1 MSKFGTS
8 KKIITGYILLAV
20 VIAIATW
27 QVYDNSRLFVALN
40 NASEQLL
47 KRRDVVDSLVCS
59 LLETNNAE
67 RSVLLGE
74 GSEWP
79 HFNQSVATSEQMAKQ
94 LKPFIADQGQR
105 QRIDTLV
112 KLMHMKRENTKRVAQ
127 LMAIDNRDAFYRD
140 KVQALQSGRDS
151 VVIHSKSYGQH
162 GQREKVYEIIK
173 SKRGFFRRLGDAFR
187 RQHADTVGVTNIL
200 HDTKAD
206 STAQRINIADSVANI
221 LTDIQNEEQ
230 KQNSRQQE
238 NVAARL
244 NRLQRVSL
252 QLSQRTGLLLEHIQ
266 REEKNALQKAL
277 GHATQSR
284 HKMVVRIAVIGLVAI
299 LIAAL
304 LVAYILRD
312 IKRERRDRQRIV
324 EAKTETERIMAQRE
338 RLLLTITHDIKAPA
352 ASIAG
357 FIELLSEQVS
367 RPKAL
372 AYIDSMRHSAI
383 HLQQLVA
390 ALLDYHLLESGKA
403 ERHDVSFVPQQLAK
417 NCVDEF
423 QPMAAEKGL
432 DITLSTL
439 TLNCGDLWRS
449 DAFRVKQIMS
459 NLIGNA
465 VKYTDRG
472 SVKVEIRISPRQH
485 LIIYVSDTG
494 RGMSQADC
502 QRIFDAF
509 TRLHNGQGK
518 EGVGLGLS
526 ITREVVQMLGG
537 TITVTSEEGKGS
549 CFTVSLPIKKEEKRQ
564 KKDVE
569 ENVASV
575 EPNRSST
582 EAKEATTENNDA
594 THGANNATNGA
605 NDATNGTN
613 DATTE
618 INILAVDDDALQLEL
633 FKEMAQKIGGAKLN
647 ISTTTSASE
656 AIKLAEETKPQIMFT
671 DIEMPEMSGK
681 DMLKHVKN
689 SDMSTVAMTAHD
701 PSIMTSLKKA
711 GFDTCLFKPFNA
723 ATLAATLAQITRQPL
738 SVKAAE
744 QKASFFAP
752 LTAFAE
758 GDTEAEQEILTQV
771 GESIKEYRQMLDQ
784 GLKGNDE
791 EQQRDS
797 ISRTAHKAMPLLTM
811 LKPGQCGWLQAI
823 TPEHIKDTPAEKITV
838 LAMRLDKELEEV
850 STKLKEEGIE
860 NA

>member
-1 MSKFGTS
+1 M
-8 KKIITGYILLAV
+8 LAV

-79 HFNQSVATSEQMAKQ
+79 HFNRSVATSEQMAKQ

-112 KLMHMKRENTKRVAQ
+112 ALIHMKRENTKRVAQ
-127 LMAIDNRDAFYRD
+127 LMAFDNRDAFYRD

-151 VVIHSKSYGQH
+151 VVIHSKLYGQH

-200 HDTKAD
+200 HATRVD

-277 GHATQSR
+277 GHAMQSR
-284 HKMVVRIAVIGLVAI
+284 HKMVVRIAIIGLVAI

-324 EAKTETERIMAQRE
+324 EAKMETERIMAQRE

-417 NCVDEF
+417 SCVEEF
-423 QPMAAEKGL
+423 KPMAAEKGL
-432 DITLSTL
+432 DITLGTL
-439 TLNCGDLWRS
+439 TPNCGDLWRS

-472 SVKVEIRISPRQH
+472 GVKVEIRISPRQH

-494 RGMSQADC
+494 LGMSQADC

-509 TRLHNGQGK
+509 TRLPNGQGK

-549 CFTVSLPIKKEEKRQ
+549 CFTVSLPIKKEEKKQ

-575 EPNRSST
+575 ETNRSST
-582 EAKEATTENNDA
+582 EAKE
-594 THGANNATNGA
+594 
-605 NDATNGTN
+605 
-613 DATTE
+613 ATTE

-711 GFDTCLFKPFNA
+711 GFSTCLFKPFNA
-723 ATLAATLAQITRQPL
+723 ATLAATLAQITRLPL

-771 GESIKEYRQMLDQ
+771 GESIKEYRQMLEQ
-784 GLKGNDE
+784 CLKSNGE
-791 EQQRDS
+791 ELQRDS
-797 ISRTAHKAMPLLTM
+797 ISRAAHKAMPLLSM

-823 TPEHIKDTPAEKITV
+823 TPEHIKDSSAENSTA
-838 LAMRLDKELEEV
+838 LAMRLENELEEI
-850 STKLKEEGIE
+850 SKKLREEGTE

>member
-1 MSKFGTS
+1 M
-8 KKIITGYILLAV
+8 LAV

-79 HFNQSVATSEQMAKQ
+79 HFNRSVATSEQKAKQ

-112 KLMHMKRENTKRVAQ
+112 ELIHMKRENTKRVAQ
-127 LMAIDNRDAFYRD
+127 LMAFDNRDAFYRD

-151 VVIHSKSYGQH
+151 VVIHSKLYGQH

-277 GHATQSR
+277 GHAMQSR
-284 HKMVVRIAVIGLVAI
+284 HKMVVRIAIIGLVAI

-324 EAKTETERIMAQRE
+324 EAKAETEHIMAQRE

-367 RPKAL
+367 HPKAL

-417 NCVDEF
+417 SCVDEF
-423 QPMAAEKGL
+423 KPMAAEKGL
-432 DITLSTL
+432 DITLGTL
-439 TLNCGDLWRS
+439 TTNCGDLWRS

-472 SVKVEIRISPRQH
+472 GVKVEMRISPRQH

-509 TRLHNGQGK
+509 TRLPNGQDK

-549 CFTVSLPIKKEEKRQ
+549 CFTVSLPIKKEEKKQ

-569 ENVASV
+569 EDVASV
-575 EPNRSST
+575 ETNRSST
-582 EAKEATTENNDA
+582 EAKE
-594 THGANNATNGA
+594 
-605 NDATNGTN
+605 
-613 DATTE
+613 ATTE

-711 GFDTCLFKPFNA
+711 GFSTCLFKPFNA
-723 ATLAATLAQITRQPL
+723 ATLAATLAQITRLPL

-758 GDTEAEQEILTQV
+758 GDTEAEREILTQV
-771 GESIKEYRQMLDQ
+771 GESIKEYRQMLEQ
-784 GLKGNDE
+784 GLKSNGE
-791 EQQRDS
+791 ELQRDS
-797 ISRTAHKAMPLLTM
+797 ISRAAHKAMPLLTM
-811 LKPGQCGWLQAI
+811 LKPRQCGWLQAI
-823 TPEHIKDTPAEKITV
+823 TPEHIKDSSAENSTA
-838 LAMRLDKELEEV
+838 LAMRLEKELEEI
-850 STKLKEEGIE
+850 SKKLREEGIE

>member
-47 KRRDVVDSLVCS
+47 KRRNVVDSLVCS

-79 HFNQSVATSEQMAKQ
+79 HFNRSVATSEQMAKQ

-112 KLMHMKRENTKRVAQ
+112 ELIHMKRENTKRVAQ
-127 LMAIDNRDAFYRD
+127 LMAFDNRDAFYRD

-151 VVIHSKSYGQH
+151 VVIHSKLYGQH

-221 LTDIQNEEQ
+221 LTNIQNEEQ

-277 GHATQSR
+277 GHAMQSR
-284 HKMVVRIAVIGLVAI
+284 HKMVVRIAIIGLVAI

-324 EAKTETERIMAQRE
+324 EAKAETERIMAQRE

-417 NCVDEF
+417 NCVEEF
-423 QPMAAEKGL
+423 KPMAAEKGL
-432 DITLSTL
+432 DITLGTL
-439 TLNCGDLWRS
+439 TPNCGDLWRS

-472 SVKVEIRISPRQH
+472 GVKVEIRISPRQH

-509 TRLHNGQGK
+509 TRLPNGQGK

-549 CFTVSLPIKKEEKRQ
+549 CFTVSLPIKKEEKKQ

-575 EPNRSST
+575 ETNRSST
-582 EAKEATTENNDA
+582 EAKEATTEAKEA
-594 THGANNATNGA
+594 TTEN
-605 NDATNGTN
+605 N

-681 DMLKHVKN
+681 DMIKHVKN

-711 GFDTCLFKPFNA
+711 GFSTCLFKPFNA
-723 ATLAATLAQITRQPL
+723 ATLAATLALITRLPL
-738 SVKAAE
+738 SVKTAE

-771 GESIKEYRQMLDQ
+771 GESIKEYRQMLEQ
-784 GLKGNDE
+784 GLKRNGE
-791 EQQRDS
+791 ELQRDS
-797 ISRTAHKAMPLLTM
+797 ISRAAHKAMPLLTM

-823 TPEHIKDTPAEKITV
+823 TPEHIKDTSAENSTA
-838 LAMRLDKELEEV
+838 LAMRLENELEEI
-850 STKLKEEGIE
+850 SKKLREEGIE

>member
-79 HFNQSVATSEQMAKQ
+79 HFNRSVATSEQMAKQ

-112 KLMHMKRENTKRVAQ
+112 ELIHMKRENTKRVAQ
-127 LMAIDNRDAFYRD
+127 LMAFDNRDAFYRD

-151 VVIHSKSYGQH
+151 VVIHSKLYGQH

-230 KQNSRQQE
+230 RQNSRQQE

-277 GHATQSR
+277 GHAMQSR
-284 HKMVVRIAVIGLVAI
+284 HKMVVRIAIIGLVAI

-367 RPKAL
+367 RQKAL

-417 NCVDEF
+417 SCVEEF
-423 QPMAAEKGL
+423 KPMAAEKGL
-432 DITLSTL
+432 DITLGTL
-439 TLNCGDLWRS
+439 TPNCGDLWRS

-472 SVKVEIRISPRQH
+472 GVKVEIRISPRQH

-509 TRLHNGQGK
+509 TRLPNGQGK

-549 CFTVSLPIKKEEKRQ
+549 CFTVSLPIKKEEKKQ

-575 EPNRSST
+575 ETNRSST

-594 THGANNATNGA
+594 TNGA
-605 NDATNGTN
+605 NDAMNGNN

-711 GFDTCLFKPFNA
+711 GFSTCLFKPFNA
-723 ATLAATLAQITRQPL
+723 ATLAATLAQITRLPL
-738 SVKAAE
+738 SVKTAE

-771 GESIKEYRQMLDQ
+771 GESIKEYRQMLEQ
-784 GLKGNDE
+784 CLKSNGE
-791 EQQRDS
+791 ELQRDS
-797 ISRTAHKAMPLLTM
+797 ISRAAHKAMPLLSM

-823 TPEHIKDTPAEKITV
+823 TPEHIKDSSAENSTA
-838 LAMRLDKELEEV
+838 LAMRLEKELEEI
-850 STKLKEEGIE
+850 SKKLREEGIE

>member
-1 MSKFGTS
+1 M
-8 KKIITGYILLAV
+8 LAV

-79 HFNQSVATSEQMAKQ
+79 HFNRSVATSEQMAKQ

-112 KLMHMKRENTKRVAQ
+112 ELIHMKRENTKRVAQ
-127 LMAIDNRDAFYRD
+127 LMAFDNRDAFYRN

-151 VVIHSKSYGQH
+151 VVIHSKLYGQH

-187 RQHADTVGVTNIL
+187 RQHTDTVGVTNIL

-230 KQNSRQQE
+230 RQNSRQQE

-277 GHATQSR
+277 GHAMQSR
-284 HKMVVRIAVIGLVAI
+284 HKMVVRIAIIGLVAI

-324 EAKTETERIMAQRE
+324 EAKAETERIMAQRE

-367 RPKAL
+367 HPKAL

-417 NCVDEF
+417 SCVEEF
-423 QPMAAEKGL
+423 KPMAAEKGL
-432 DITLSTL
+432 DITLGTL
-439 TLNCGDLWRS
+439 TPNCGDLWRS

-472 SVKVEIRISPRQH
+472 GVKVEIRISPRQH

-502 QRIFDAF
+502 LRIFDAF
-509 TRLHNGQGK
+509 TRLPNGQGK

-549 CFTVSLPIKKEEKRQ
+549 CFTVSLPIKKEEKKQ

-575 EPNRSST
+575 ETNRSST
-582 EAKEATTENNDA
+582 EAKE
-594 THGANNATNGA
+594 
-605 NDATNGTN
+605 
-613 DATTE
+613 ATTE

-656 AIKLAEETKPQIMFT
+656 AIKLAEETKPRIMFT

-711 GFDTCLFKPFNA
+711 GFSTCLFKPFNA
-723 ATLAATLAQITRQPL
+723 ATLAATLAQITRLPL

-758 GDTEAEQEILTQV
+758 GDTEAEREILTQV
-771 GESIKEYRQMLDQ
+771 GESIKEYRQMLEQ
-784 GLKGNDE
+784 GLKHNDE

-797 ISRTAHKAMPLLTM
+797 ISRAAHKAMPLLSM

-823 TPEHIKDTPAEKITV
+823 TPEHIKDSSAENSTA
-838 LAMRLDKELEEV
+838 LAMRLEKELEEI
-850 STKLKEEGIE
+850 SKKLREEGIE

>member
-1 MSKFGTS
+1 M
-8 KKIITGYILLAV
+8 LAV

-79 HFNQSVATSEQMAKQ
+79 HFNRSVATSEQMAKQ

-112 KLMHMKRENTKRVAQ
+112 ELIHMKRENTKRVAQ
-127 LMAIDNRDAFYRD
+127 LMAFDNRDAFYRD

-151 VVIHSKSYGQH
+151 VVIHSKLYGQH

-200 HDTKAD
+200 HDTRAD

-277 GHATQSR
+277 GHAMQSR
-284 HKMVVRIAVIGLVAI
+284 HKMVVRIAIIGLVAI

-324 EAKTETERIMAQRE
+324 EAKTETEHIMAQRE

-372 AYIDSMRHSAI
+372 AYINSMRHSAI

-417 NCVDEF
+417 NCVEEF
-423 QPMAAEKGL
+423 KPMAAEKGL
-432 DITLSTL
+432 DITLGTL
-439 TLNCGDLWRS
+439 TPNCGDLWRS

-465 VKYTDRG
+465 VKYTDQG
-472 SVKVEIRISPRQH
+472 GVKVEIRISPRQH

-509 TRLHNGQGK
+509 TRLPNGQGK

-549 CFTVSLPIKKEEKRQ
+549 CFTVSLPIKKEEKKQ
-564 KKDVE
+564 MKDVE

-575 EPNRSST
+575 ETDRSST
-582 EAKEATTENNDA
+582 EAKE
-594 THGANNATNGA
+594 
-605 NDATNGTN
+605 
-613 DATTE
+613 ATTE

-647 ISTTTSASE
+647 INTTTSASE

-711 GFDTCLFKPFNA
+711 GFSTCLFKPFNA
-723 ATLAATLAQITRQPL
+723 ATLAATLAQITRLPL

-758 GDTEAEQEILTQV
+758 GDTEAEREILTQV
-771 GESIKEYRQMLDQ
+771 GESIKEYRQMLEQ
-784 GLKGNDE
+784 GLKHNDE

-797 ISRTAHKAMPLLTM
+797 ISRAAHKAMPLLTM
-811 LKPGQCGWLQAI
+811 LRPGQCGWLQTI
-823 TPEHIKDTPAEKITV
+823 TPEHIKDSSVENSTA
-838 LAMRLDKELEEV
+838 LAMRLEKELEEI
-850 STKLKEEGIE
+850 SKKLREEGIE

>member
-1 MSKFGTS
+1 M
-8 KKIITGYILLAV
+8 LAV

-27 QVYDNSRLFVALN
+27 LVYDNSRLFVALN

-79 HFNQSVATSEQMAKQ
+79 HFNRSVATSEQKAKQ

-112 KLMHMKRENTKRVAQ
+112 ELIHMKRENTKRVAQ
-127 LMAIDNRDAFYRD
+127 LMAFDNRDAFYRD

-151 VVIHSKSYGQH
+151 VVIHSKLYGQH

-200 HDTKAD
+200 HDTKTD

-284 HKMVVRIAVIGLVAI
+284 HKMVVRIAIIGLVAI

-417 NCVDEF
+417 SCVEEF
-423 QPMAAEKGL
+423 KPMAAEKGL
-432 DITLSTL
+432 DITLGTL
-439 TLNCGDLWRS
+439 TPNCGDLWRS

-472 SVKVEIRISPRQH
+472 GVKVEMRISPRQH

-502 QRIFDAF
+502 QRIFNAF
-509 TRLHNGQGK
+509 TRLPNGQGK

-549 CFTVSLPIKKEEKRQ
+549 CFTVSLPIKKEEKKQ

-575 EPNRSST
+575 ETNRSST
-582 EAKEATTENNDA
+582 EAKE
-594 THGANNATNGA
+594 
-605 NDATNGTN
+605 
-613 DATTE
+613 ATTE

-711 GFDTCLFKPFNA
+711 GFSTCLFKPFNA
-723 ATLAATLAQITRQPL
+723 ATLAATLAQITRLPL

-758 GDTEAEQEILTQV
+758 GDTEAEREILTQV
-771 GESIKEYRQMLDQ
+771 GESIKEYRQMLEQ
-784 GLKGNDE
+784 GLKSNGE
-791 EQQRDS
+791 ELQRDS
-797 ISRTAHKAMPLLTM
+797 ISRAAHKAMPLLTM
-811 LKPGQCGWLQAI
+811 LKPGQCSWLQAI
-823 TPEHIKDTPAEKITV
+823 TPEHIKDTSAENSTA
-838 LAMRLDKELEEV
+838 LAMRLEKELEEI
-850 STKLKEEGIE
+850 SKKLREEGIE

>member
-1 MSKFGTS
+1 M
-8 KKIITGYILLAV
+8 LAV

-79 HFNQSVATSEQMAKQ
+79 HFNRSVATSEQMAKQ

-112 KLMHMKRENTKRVAQ
+112 ELIHMKRENTKRVAQ
-127 LMAIDNRDAFYRD
+127 LMAFDNRDAFYRD

-151 VVIHSKSYGQH
+151 VVIHSKLYGQH

-200 HDTKAD
+200 HDTRAD

-252 QLSQRTGLLLEHIQ
+252 QLSQRTSLLLEHIQ

-277 GHATQSR
+277 GHAMQSR
-284 HKMVVRIAVIGLVAI
+284 HKMVVRIAIIGLVAI

-417 NCVDEF
+417 NCVEEF
-423 QPMAAEKGL
+423 KPMAAEKGL
-432 DITLSTL
+432 DITLGTL
-439 TLNCGDLWRS
+439 TPNCGDLWRS

-472 SVKVEIRISPRQH
+472 GVKVEIRISPRQH

-509 TRLHNGQGK
+509 TRLPNGQGK

-549 CFTVSLPIKKEEKRQ
+549 CFTVSLPIKKEEKKQ

-575 EPNRSST
+575 ETNRSST
-582 EAKEATTENNDA
+582 EAKE
-594 THGANNATNGA
+594 
-605 NDATNGTN
+605 
-613 DATTE
+613 ATTE

-681 DMLKHVKN
+681 DMIKHVKN

-711 GFDTCLFKPFNA
+711 GFSTCLFKPFNA
-723 ATLAATLAQITRQPL
+723 ATLAATLAQITRLPL

-771 GESIKEYRQMLDQ
+771 GESIKEYRQMLEQ
-784 GLKGNDE
+784 GLKSNGE
-791 EQQRDS
+791 ELQRDS
-797 ISRTAHKAMPLLTM
+797 ISRAAHKAMPLLTM

-823 TPEHIKDTPAEKITV
+823 TPEHIKDSSAENSTA
-838 LAMRLDKELEEV
+838 LAMRLEKELEEI
-850 STKLKEEGIE
+850 SKKLREEGIE

>member
-1 MSKFGTS
+1 M
-8 KKIITGYILLAV
+8 LAV

-79 HFNQSVATSEQMAKQ
+79 HFNRSVATSEQKAKQ

-112 KLMHMKRENTKRVAQ
+112 ELIHMKRENTKRVAQ
-127 LMAIDNRDAFYRD
+127 LMAFDNRDAFYRD

-151 VVIHSKSYGQH
+151 VVIHSKLYGQH

-277 GHATQSR
+277 GHAMQSR
-284 HKMVVRIAVIGLVAI
+284 HKMVVRIAIIGLVAI

-324 EAKTETERIMAQRE
+324 EAKAETEHIMAQRE

-367 RPKAL
+367 HPKAL

-417 NCVDEF
+417 NCVEEF
-423 QPMAAEKGL
+423 KPMAAEKGL
-432 DITLSTL
+432 DITLGTL
-439 TLNCGDLWRS
+439 TPNCGDLWRS

-472 SVKVEIRISPRQH
+472 GVKVEIRISPRQH

-509 TRLHNGQGK
+509 TRLPNGQGK

-549 CFTVSLPIKKEEKRQ
+549 CFTVSLPIKKEEKKQ
-564 KKDVE
+564 MKDVE

-575 EPNRSST
+575 ETNRSST
-582 EAKEATTENNDA
+582 EAKE
-594 THGANNATNGA
+594 
-605 NDATNGTN
+605 
-613 DATTE
+613 ATTE

-647 ISTTTSASE
+647 VSTTTSASE

-711 GFDTCLFKPFNA
+711 GFSTCLFKPFNA
-723 ATLAATLAQITRQPL
+723 ATLAATLAQITRLPL

-771 GESIKEYRQMLDQ
+771 GESIKEYRQMLEQ
-784 GLKGNDE
+784 GLKSNGE
-791 EQQRDS
+791 ELQRDS
-797 ISRTAHKAMPLLTM
+797 ISRAAHKAMPLLSM

-823 TPEHIKDTPAEKITV
+823 TPEHIKDTSAENSTA
-838 LAMRLDKELEEV
+838 LAMRLEKELEEI
-850 STKLKEEGIE
+850 SKKLREEGIE

>member
-27 QVYDNSRLFVALN
+27 QIYDNSRLFVALN

-79 HFNQSVATSEQMAKQ
+79 HFNRSVATSEQMAKQ

-112 KLMHMKRENTKRVAQ
+112 ELIHMKRENTKRVAQ
-127 LMAIDNRDAFYRD
+127 LMAFDNRDAFYRN

-151 VVIHSKSYGQH
+151 VVIHSKLYGQH

-230 KQNSRQQE
+230 RQNSRQQE

-277 GHATQSR
+277 GHAMQSR
-284 HKMVVRIAVIGLVAI
+284 HKMVVRIAIIGLVAI

-417 NCVDEF
+417 SCVEEF
-423 QPMAAEKGL
+423 KPMAAEKGL
-432 DITLSTL
+432 DITLGTL
-439 TLNCGDLWRS
+439 TPNCGDLWRS

-472 SVKVEIRISPRQH
+472 GVKVEIRISPRQH

-509 TRLHNGQGK
+509 TRLPNGQGK

-549 CFTVSLPIKKEEKRQ
+549 CFTVSLPIKKEEKKQ

-575 EPNRSST
+575 ETNRSST
-582 EAKEATTENNDA
+582 EAKE
-594 THGANNATNGA
+594 
-605 NDATNGTN
+605 
-613 DATTE
+613 ATTE

-711 GFDTCLFKPFNA
+711 GFSTCLFKPFNA
-723 ATLAATLAQITRQPL
+723 ATLAATLAQITRLPL

-758 GDTEAEQEILTQV
+758 GDTEAEREILTQV
-771 GESIKEYRQMLDQ
+771 GESIKEYRQMLEQ
-784 GLKGNDE
+784 GLKHNGE
-791 EQQRDS
+791 ELQHDS
-797 ISRTAHKAMPLLTM
+797 ISRAAHKAMPLLTM
-811 LKPGQCGWLQAI
+811 LRPGQCGWLQTI
-823 TPEHIKDTPAEKITV
+823 TPEHIKDSSVENSTA
-838 LAMRLDKELEEV
+838 LAMRLEKELEEI
-850 STKLKEEGIE
+850 SKKLREEGIE

>member
-27 QVYDNSRLFVALN
+27 QIYDNSRLFVALN

-79 HFNQSVATSEQMAKQ
+79 HFNRSVATSEQMAKQ

-112 KLMHMKRENTKRVAQ
+112 ELIHMKRENTKRVAQ
-127 LMAIDNRDAFYRD
+127 LMAFDNRDAFYRN

-151 VVIHSKSYGQH
+151 VVIHSKLYGQH

-230 KQNSRQQE
+230 RQNSRQQE

-277 GHATQSR
+277 GHAMQSR
-284 HKMVVRIAVIGLVAI
+284 HKMVVRIAIIGLVAI

-417 NCVDEF
+417 SCVEEF
-423 QPMAAEKGL
+423 KPMAAEKGL
-432 DITLSTL
+432 DITLGTL
-439 TLNCGDLWRS
+439 TPNCGDLWRS

-472 SVKVEIRISPRQH
+472 GVKVEIRISPRQH

-509 TRLHNGQGK
+509 TRLPNGQGK

-549 CFTVSLPIKKEEKRQ
+549 CFTVSLPIKKEEKKQ

-575 EPNRSST
+575 ETNRSST
-582 EAKEATTENNDA
+582 EAKKAITENND
-594 THGANNATNGA
+594 ATNGA
-605 NDATNGTN
+605 NDATNGNN

-681 DMLKHVKN
+681 DMIKHVKN

-711 GFDTCLFKPFNA
+711 GFSTCLFKPFNA
-723 ATLAATLAQITRQPL
+723 ATLAATLAQITRLPL

-771 GESIKEYRQMLDQ
+771 GESIKEYRQMLEQ
-784 GLKGNDE
+784 GLKSNGE
-791 EQQRDS
+791 ELQRDS
-797 ISRTAHKAMPLLTM
+797 ISRAAHKAMPLLTM

-823 TPEHIKDTPAEKITV
+823 TPEHIKDSSAENSTA
-838 LAMRLDKELEEV
+838 LAMRLEKELEEI
-850 STKLKEEGIE
+850 SKKLREEGIE

>member
-27 QVYDNSRLFVALN
+27 QVYDNSRLFVTLN

-112 KLMHMKRENTKRVAQ
+112 ELIHMKRENTKRVAQ
-127 LMAIDNRDAFYRD
+127 LMAFDNRDAFYRD

-151 VVIHSKSYGQH
+151 VVIHSKLYGQH

-284 HKMVVRIAVIGLVAI
+284 HKMVVRIAIIGLVAI

-312 IKRERRDRQRIV
+312 IKRESRDRQRIV

-417 NCVDEF
+417 NCVEEF
-423 QPMAAEKGL
+423 KPMAAEKGL
-432 DITLSTL
+432 DITLGTL
-439 TLNCGDLWRS
+439 TPNCGDLWRS

-472 SVKVEIRISPRQH
+472 GVKVEIRISPRQH

-509 TRLHNGQGK
+509 TRLPNGQGK

-549 CFTVSLPIKKEEKRQ
+549 CFTVSLPIKKEEKKQ

-575 EPNRSST
+575 ETNRSST
-582 EAKEATTENNDA
+582 EAKE
-594 THGANNATNGA
+594 
-605 NDATNGTN
+605 
-613 DATTE
+613 ATTE

-711 GFDTCLFKPFNA
+711 GFSTCLFKPFNA
-723 ATLAATLAQITRQPL
+723 ATLAATLAQITRLPL

-758 GDTEAEQEILTQV
+758 GDTEAEREILTQV
-771 GESIKEYRQMLDQ
+771 GESIKEYRQMLEQ
-784 GLKGNDE
+784 GLKHNDE
-791 EQQRDS
+791 ELQRDS
-797 ISRTAHKAMPLLTM
+797 ISRAAHKAMPLLTM

-823 TPEHIKDTPAEKITV
+823 TPEHIKDSSAENSTA
-838 LAMRLDKELEEV
+838 LAMRLEKELEEI
-850 STKLKEEGIE
+850 SKKLREEGIE

>member
-79 HFNQSVATSEQMAKQ
+79 HFNRSVATSEQMAKQ

-112 KLMHMKRENTKRVAQ
+112 ELIHMKRENTKRVAQ
-127 LMAIDNRDAFYRD
+127 LMAFDNRDAFYRN

-151 VVIHSKSYGQH
+151 VVIHSKLYGQH

-200 HDTKAD
+200 HDTKTD

-230 KQNSRQQE
+230 KRNSRQQE

-277 GHATQSR
+277 GHAMQSR
-284 HKMVVRIAVIGLVAI
+284 HKMVVRIAIIGLVAI

-403 ERHDVSFVPQQLAK
+403 EQHDVSFVPQQLAK
-417 NCVDEF
+417 NCVEEF
-423 QPMAAEKGL
+423 KPMAAEKGL
-432 DITLSTL
+432 DITLGTL
-439 TLNCGDLWRS
+439 TPNCGDLWRS

-472 SVKVEIRISPRQH
+472 GVKVEIRISPRQH

-509 TRLHNGQGK
+509 TRLPNGQGK

-549 CFTVSLPIKKEEKRQ
+549 CFTVSLPIKKEEKKQ

-575 EPNRSST
+575 ETNRSST
-582 EAKEATTENNDA
+582 EAKKTTTEKND
-594 THGANNATNGA
+594 ATNGA
-605 NDATNGTN
+605 NDATNGNN

-681 DMLKHVKN
+681 DMIKHVKN

-711 GFDTCLFKPFNA
+711 GFSTCLFKPFNA
-723 ATLAATLAQITRQPL
+723 ATLAATLAQITRLPL

-758 GDTEAEQEILTQV
+758 GDTEAEREILTQV
-771 GESIKEYRQMLDQ
+771 GESIKEYRQMLEQ
-784 GLKGNDE
+784 GLKHNDE

-797 ISRTAHKAMPLLTM
+797 ISRAAHKAMPLLTM
-811 LKPGQCGWLQAI
+811 LKPGQCSWLQAI
-823 TPEHIKDTPAEKITV
+823 TPEHIKDSSAENSTA
-838 LAMRLDKELEEV
+838 LAMRLEKELEEI
-850 STKLKEEGIE
+850 SKKLREEGIE

>member
-79 HFNQSVATSEQMAKQ
+79 HFNRSVATSEQKAKQ

-112 KLMHMKRENTKRVAQ
+112 ELIHMKRENTKRVAQ
-127 LMAIDNRDAFYRD
+127 LMAFDNRDAFYRD

-151 VVIHSKSYGQH
+151 VVIHSKLYGQY

-284 HKMVVRIAVIGLVAI
+284 HKMVVRIAIIGLVAI

-403 ERHDVSFVPQQLAK
+403 EQHDVSFVPQQLAK
-417 NCVDEF
+417 SCVDEF
-423 QPMAAEKGL
+423 KPMAAEKGL
-432 DITLSTL
+432 NITLGTL
-439 TLNCGDLWRS
+439 TPNCGDLWRS

-472 SVKVEIRISPRQH
+472 GVKVEMRISPRQH

-509 TRLHNGQGK
+509 TRLPNGQGK

-549 CFTVSLPIKKEEKRQ
+549 CFTVSLPIKKEEKKQ

-569 ENVASV
+569 EDVASV
-575 EPNRSST
+575 ETNRSST
-582 EAKEATTENNDA
+582 EAKE
-594 THGANNATNGA
+594 
-605 NDATNGTN
+605 
-613 DATTE
+613 ATTE

-633 FKEMAQKIGGAKLN
+633 FKEMAHKIGGAKLN

-681 DMLKHVKN
+681 DIIKHVKN
-689 SDMSTVAMTAHD
+689 SNMSTVAMTAHD

-711 GFDTCLFKPFNA
+711 GFSTCLFKPFNA
-723 ATLAATLAQITRQPL
+723 ATLAATLAQITRLPL

-758 GDTEAEQEILTQV
+758 GDTEAEREILTQV
-771 GESIKEYRQMLDQ
+771 GESIKEYRQMLEQ
-784 GLKGNDE
+784 GLKSNGE
-791 EQQRDS
+791 ELQRDS
-797 ISRTAHKAMPLLTM
+797 ISRAAHKAMPLLTM

-823 TPEHIKDTPAEKITV
+823 TPEHINDSSAENSTA
-838 LAMRLDKELEEV
+838 LAMRLEKELEEI
-850 STKLKEEGIE
+850 SKKLREEGIE

>member
-79 HFNQSVATSEQMAKQ
+79 HFNRSVATSEQKAKQ

-112 KLMHMKRENTKRVAQ
+112 ELIHMKRENTKRVAQ
-127 LMAIDNRDAFYRD
+127 LMAFDNRDAFYRD

-151 VVIHSKSYGQH
+151 VVIHSKLYGQH

-230 KQNSRQQE
+230 RQNSRQQE

-277 GHATQSR
+277 GHAMQSR
-284 HKMVVRIAVIGLVAI
+284 HKMVVRIAIIGLVAI

-312 IKRERRDRQRIV
+312 IKRERRDQQRIV
-324 EAKTETERIMAQRE
+324 EAKAETERIMAQRE

-417 NCVDEF
+417 SCVEEF
-423 QPMAAEKGL
+423 KPMAAEKGL
-432 DITLSTL
+432 DITLGTL
-439 TLNCGDLWRS
+439 TPNCGDLWRS

-472 SVKVEIRISPRQH
+472 GVKVEIRISPRQH

-494 RGMSQADC
+494 RGMNQADC

-509 TRLHNGQGK
+509 TRLPNGQGK

-549 CFTVSLPIKKEEKRQ
+549 CFTVSLPIKKEEKKQ

-569 ENVASV
+569 ENVTSV
-575 EPNRSST
+575 ETNRSST
-582 EAKEATTENNDA
+582 EAKEATTENSD
-594 THGANNATNGA
+594 ATNGA
-605 NDATNGTN
+605 NDATNGNN

-711 GFDTCLFKPFNA
+711 GFSTCLFKPFNA
-723 ATLAATLAQITRQPL
+723 ATLAATLAQITRLPL

-758 GDTEAEQEILTQV
+758 GDTEAEREILTQV
-771 GESIKEYRQMLDQ
+771 GESIKEYRQMLEQ
-784 GLKGNDE
+784 GLKHNGE
-791 EQQRDS
+791 ELQRDS
-797 ISRTAHKAMPLLTM
+797 ISRAAHKAMPLLTM

-823 TPEHIKDTPAEKITV
+823 TPEHIKDSSAENSTA
-838 LAMRLDKELEEV
+838 LAMRLEKELEEI
-850 STKLKEEGIE
+850 SKKLREEGIE

>member
-27 QVYDNSRLFVALN
+27 QVYDNSRLFVTLN

-112 KLMHMKRENTKRVAQ
+112 ELIHMKRENTKRVAQ
-127 LMAIDNRDAFYRD
+127 LMAFDNRDAFYRD

-151 VVIHSKSYGQH
+151 VVIHSKLYGQH

-200 HDTKAD
+200 HDTKTD

-284 HKMVVRIAVIGLVAI
+284 HKMVVRIAIIGLVAI

-417 NCVDEF
+417 NCVEEF
-423 QPMAAEKGL
+423 KPMAAEKGL
-432 DITLSTL
+432 DITLGTL
-439 TLNCGDLWRS
+439 PPNCGDLWRS

-472 SVKVEIRISPRQH
+472 GVKVEIRISPRQH

-509 TRLHNGQGK
+509 TRLPNGQGK

-549 CFTVSLPIKKEEKRQ
+549 CFTVSLPIKKEEKKQ

-575 EPNRSST
+575 ETNRSST
-582 EAKEATTENNDA
+582 EAKE
-594 THGANNATNGA
+594 
-605 NDATNGTN
+605 
-613 DATTE
+613 ATTE

-656 AIKLAEETKPQIMFT
+656 AIKLVEETKPQIMFT

-701 PSIMTSLKKA
+701 LSIMTSLKKA

-723 ATLAATLAQITRQPL
+723 ATLAATLAQITRLPL

-758 GDTEAEQEILTQV
+758 GDTEAEREILTQV
-771 GESIKEYRQMLDQ
+771 GESIKEYRQMLEQ
-784 GLKGNDE
+784 GLKSNGE
-791 EQQRDS
+791 ELQRDS
-797 ISRTAHKAMPLLTM
+797 ISRAAHKAMPLLTM
-811 LKPGQCGWLQAI
+811 LKPGQCSWLQAI
-823 TPEHIKDTPAEKITV
+823 TPEHIKDSSAENSTA
-838 LAMRLDKELEEV
+838 LAMRLEKELEEI
-850 STKLKEEGIE
+850 SKKLREEGIE

>member
-79 HFNQSVATSEQMAKQ
+79 HFNRSVATSEQKAKQ

-112 KLMHMKRENTKRVAQ
+112 ELIHMKRENTKRVAQ
-127 LMAIDNRDAFYRD
+127 LMAFDNRDAFYRD

-151 VVIHSKSYGQH
+151 VVIHSKLYGQH

-200 HDTKAD
+200 HDTKTD

-284 HKMVVRIAVIGLVAI
+284 HKMVVRIAIIGLVAI

-417 NCVDEF
+417 SCVEEF
-423 QPMAAEKGL
+423 KPMAAEKGL
-432 DITLSTL
+432 DITLGTL
-439 TLNCGDLWRS
+439 TTNCGDLWRS

-472 SVKVEIRISPRQH
+472 GVKVEIRISPRQH

-509 TRLHNGQGK
+509 TRLPNGQGK

-549 CFTVSLPIKKEEKRQ
+549 CFTVSLPIKKEEKKQ

-575 EPNRSST
+575 ETNRSST
-582 EAKEATTENNDA
+582 EAKE
-594 THGANNATNGA
+594 
-605 NDATNGTN
+605 
-613 DATTE
+613 ATTE

-681 DMLKHVKN
+681 DMIKHVKN

-711 GFDTCLFKPFNA
+711 GFSTCLFKPFNA
-723 ATLAATLAQITRQPL
+723 ATLAATLAQITRLPL

-758 GDTEAEQEILTQV
+758 GDTEAEREILTQV
-771 GESIKEYRQMLDQ
+771 GESIKEYRQMLEQ
-784 GLKGNDE
+784 GLKSNGE
-791 EQQRDS
+791 ELQRDS
-797 ISRTAHKAMPLLTM
+797 ISRAAHKAMPLLTM

-823 TPEHIKDTPAEKITV
+823 TPEHIKDTSAENSTA
-838 LAMRLDKELEEV
+838 LAMRLEKELEEI
-850 STKLKEEGIE
+850 SKKLREEGIE

>member
-1 MSKFGTS
+1 M
-8 KKIITGYILLAV
+8 LAV

-79 HFNQSVATSEQMAKQ
+79 HFNRSVATSEQMAKQ

-112 KLMHMKRENTKRVAQ
+112 ELIHMKRENTKRVAQ
-127 LMAIDNRDAFYRD
+127 LMAFDNRDAFYRD

-151 VVIHSKSYGQH
+151 VVINSKLYGRH

-277 GHATQSR
+277 GHAMQSR
-284 HKMVVRIAVIGLVAI
+284 HKMVVRIAIIGLVAI

-403 ERHDVSFVPQQLAK
+403 ERHDVSFVPQQLAR
-417 NCVDEF
+417 NCVEEF
-423 QPMAAEKGL
+423 KPMAAEKGL
-432 DITLSTL
+432 DITLGTL
-439 TLNCGDLWRS
+439 TPNCGDLWRS

-472 SVKVEIRISPRQH
+472 GVKVEIRISPRQH

-509 TRLHNGQGK
+509 TRLPNGQGK

-549 CFTVSLPIKKEEKRQ
+549 CFTVSLPIKKEEKKQ
-564 KKDVE
+564 MKDVE

-575 EPNRSST
+575 ETNRSST
-582 EAKEATTENNDA
+582 EAKE
-594 THGANNATNGA
+594 
-605 NDATNGTN
+605 
-613 DATTE
+613 ATTE

-681 DMLKHVKN
+681 DMIKHVKN

-701 PSIMTSLKKA
+701 PSIITSLKKA
-711 GFDTCLFKPFNA
+711 GFSTCLFKPFNA
-723 ATLAATLAQITRQPL
+723 ATLAATLAQITRLPL

-771 GESIKEYRQMLDQ
+771 GESIKEYRQMLEQ
-784 GLKGNDE
+784 GLKSNGE
-791 EQQRDS
+791 ELQRDS
-797 ISRTAHKAMPLLTM
+797 ISRAAHKAMPLLTM
-811 LKPGQCGWLQAI
+811 LRPGQCGWLQAI
-823 TPEHIKDTPAEKITV
+823 TPEHIKDTSAENSTA
-838 LAMRLDKELEEV
+838 LAMRLEKELEEI
-850 STKLKEEGIE
+850 SKKLREEGIE

>member
-1 MSKFGTS
+1 M
-8 KKIITGYILLAV
+8 LAV

-79 HFNQSVATSEQMAKQ
+79 HFNRSVATSEQMAKQ

-112 KLMHMKRENTKRVAQ
+112 ELIHMKRENTKRVAQ
-127 LMAIDNRDAFYRD
+127 LMAFDNRDAFYRD

-151 VVIHSKSYGQH
+151 VVIHSKLYGQH

-200 HDTKAD
+200 HDTRAD

-277 GHATQSR
+277 GHAMQSR
-284 HKMVVRIAVIGLVAI
+284 HKMVVRIAIIGLVAI

-304 LVAYILRD
+304 LMAYILRD

-403 ERHDVSFVPQQLAK
+403 ERHDVSFVPQQLAR
-417 NCVDEF
+417 NCVEEF
-423 QPMAAEKGL
+423 KPMAAEKGL
-432 DITLSTL
+432 DITLGTL
-439 TLNCGDLWRS
+439 TPNCGDLWRS

-472 SVKVEIRISPRQH
+472 GVKVEIRISPRQH

-509 TRLHNGQGK
+509 TRLPNGQGK

-549 CFTVSLPIKKEEKRQ
+549 CFTVSLPIKKEKKKQ
-564 KKDVE
+564 KKEVE
-569 ENVASV
+569 ENVVSV
-575 EPNRSST
+575 ETNRSSA
-582 EAKEATTENNDA
+582 EAKE
-594 THGANNATNGA
+594 
-605 NDATNGTN
+605 
-613 DATTE
+613 ATTE

-681 DMLKHVKN
+681 DMIKHVKN

-711 GFDTCLFKPFNA
+711 GFSTCLFKPFNA
-723 ATLAATLAQITRQPL
+723 ATLAATLAQITRLPL

-771 GESIKEYRQMLDQ
+771 GESIKEYRQMLEQ
-784 GLKGNDE
+784 GLKRNGE
-791 EQQRDS
+791 ELQRDS
-797 ISRTAHKAMPLLTM
+797 ISRAAHKAMPLLSM

-823 TPEHIKDTPAEKITV
+823 TPEHIKDTSAENSTA
-838 LAMRLDKELEEV
+838 LAMRLEKELEEI
-850 STKLKEEGIE
+850 SKKLREEGIE

>member
-79 HFNQSVATSEQMAKQ
+79 HFNRSVATSEQMAKQ

-112 KLMHMKRENTKRVAQ
+112 ELIHMKRENTKRVAQ
-127 LMAIDNRDAFYRD
+127 LMAFDNRDAFYRD

-151 VVIHSKSYGQH
+151 VVIHSKLYGQH

-200 HDTKAD
+200 HDTRVD

-277 GHATQSR
+277 GHAMQSR
-284 HKMVVRIAVIGLVAI
+284 HKMVVRIAIIGLVAI

-417 NCVDEF
+417 NCVEEF
-423 QPMAAEKGL
+423 KPMAAEKGL
-432 DITLSTL
+432 EITLGTL
-439 TLNCGDLWRS
+439 TPNCGDLWRS

-472 SVKVEIRISPRQH
+472 GVKVEIRISPRQH

-509 TRLHNGQGK
+509 TRLPNGQGK

-549 CFTVSLPIKKEEKRQ
+549 CFTVSLPIKKEEKKQ

-575 EPNRSST
+575 ETNRSST
-582 EAKEATTENNDA
+582 EAKEATTEAKEA
-594 THGANNATNGA
+594 TTEAKEATTEN
-605 NDATNGTN
+605 N

-681 DMLKHVKN
+681 DMIKHVKN

-711 GFDTCLFKPFNA
+711 GFSTCLFKPFNA
-723 ATLAATLAQITRQPL
+723 ATLAATLAQITRLPL

-758 GDTEAEQEILTQV
+758 GDTEAEREILTQV
-771 GESIKEYRQMLDQ
+771 GESIKEYRQMLEQ
-784 GLKGNDE
+784 GLKRNGE
-791 EQQRDS
+791 ELQRDS
-797 ISRTAHKAMPLLTM
+797 ISRAAHKAMPLLSM

-823 TPEHIKDTPAEKITV
+823 TPEHIKDTSAENSTA
-838 LAMRLDKELEEV
+838 LAMRLEKELEEI
-850 STKLKEEGIE
+850 SKKLREEGIE

>member
-79 HFNQSVATSEQMAKQ
+79 HFNRSVATSEQKAKQ

-112 KLMHMKRENTKRVAQ
+112 ELIHMKRENTKRVAQ
-127 LMAIDNRDAFYRD
+127 LMAFDNRDAFYRD

-151 VVIHSKSYGQH
+151 VVIHSKLYGQH

-187 RQHADTVGVTNIL
+187 RQHTDTVGVINIL

-284 HKMVVRIAVIGLVAI
+284 HKMVVRIAIIGLVAI

-417 NCVDEF
+417 SCVEEF
-423 QPMAAEKGL
+423 KPMAAEKGL
-432 DITLSTL
+432 DITLGTL
-439 TLNCGDLWRS
+439 TPNCGDLWRS

-465 VKYTDRG
+465 VKYTDQG
-472 SVKVEIRISPRQH
+472 GVKVEIRISPRQH

-509 TRLHNGQGK
+509 TRLPNGQGK

-549 CFTVSLPIKKEEKRQ
+549 CFTVSLPIKKEEKKQ

-575 EPNRSST
+575 ETNRSST
-582 EAKEATTENNDA
+582 EAKE
-594 THGANNATNGA
+594 
-605 NDATNGTN
+605 
-613 DATTE
+613 ATTE

-689 SDMSTVAMTAHD
+689 IDMSTVAMTAHD

-711 GFDTCLFKPFNA
+711 GFSTCLFKPFNA
-723 ATLAATLAQITRQPL
+723 ATLAATLAQITRLHL

-758 GDTEAEQEILTQV
+758 GDTEAEREILTQV
-771 GESIKEYRQMLDQ
+771 GESIKEYRQMLEQ
-784 GLKGNDE
+784 GLKSNGE
-791 EQQRDS
+791 ELQRDS
-797 ISRTAHKAMPLLTM
+797 ISRAAHKAMPLLTM

-823 TPEHIKDTPAEKITV
+823 TPEHIKDTSAENSTA
-838 LAMRLDKELEEV
+838 LAMRLEKELEEI
-850 STKLKEEGIE
+850 SKKLREEGIE

>member
-27 QVYDNSRLFVALN
+27 QVYDNSRLFVTLN

-79 HFNQSVATSEQMAKQ
+79 HFNRSVATSEQMAKQ

-112 KLMHMKRENTKRVAQ
+112 ELIHMKRENTKRVAQ
-127 LMAIDNRDAFYRD
+127 LMAFDNRDAFYRD

-151 VVIHSKSYGQH
+151 VVIHSKLYGQH

-284 HKMVVRIAVIGLVAI
+284 HKMVVRIAIIGLVAI

-417 NCVDEF
+417 NCVEEF
-423 QPMAAEKGL
+423 KPMAAEKGL
-432 DITLSTL
+432 DITLGTL
-439 TLNCGDLWRS
+439 TPNCGDLWRS

-472 SVKVEIRISPRQH
+472 GVKVEIRISPRQH

-509 TRLHNGQGK
+509 TRLPNGQGK

-549 CFTVSLPIKKEEKRQ
+549 CFTVSLPIKKEEKKQ

-575 EPNRSST
+575 ETNRSST
-582 EAKEATTENNDA
+582 EAKKATTENND
-594 THGANNATNGA
+594 ATNGA
-605 NDATNGTN
+605 NDATNGNN

-711 GFDTCLFKPFNA
+711 GFSTCLFKPFNA
-723 ATLAATLAQITRQPL
+723 ATLAATLAQITRLPL

-771 GESIKEYRQMLDQ
+771 GESIKEYRQMLEQ
-784 GLKGNDE
+784 GLKSNGE
-791 EQQRDS
+791 ELQRDS
-797 ISRTAHKAMPLLTM
+797 ISRAAHKAMPLLTM

-823 TPEHIKDTPAEKITV
+823 TPEHIKDSSAENSTA
-838 LAMRLDKELEEV
+838 LAMRLEKELEEI
-850 STKLKEEGIE
+850 SKKLREEGIE

>member
-79 HFNQSVATSEQMAKQ
+79 HFNRSVATSEQMAKQ

-304 LVAYILRD
+304 LVTYILRD

-432 DITLSTL
+432 DITLGTL
-439 TLNCGDLWRS
+439 TPNCGDLWRS

-502 QRIFDAF
+502 QHIFDAF
-509 TRLHNGQGK
+509 TRLPNGQGK

-537 TITVTSEEGKGS
+537 TITVASEEGKGS
-549 CFTVSLPIKKEEKRQ
+549 CFTVSLPIKKEEKSQ

-569 ENVASV
+569 ENVAYV
-575 EPNRSST
+575 ETNRSST

-594 THGANNATNGA
+594 TNET
-605 NDATNGTN
+605 NDATNGAN

-656 AIKLAEETKPQIMFT
+656 AIKLAEETKPRIMFT

-723 ATLAATLAQITRQPL
+723 ATLAATLAQITRLPL

-771 GESIKEYRQMLDQ
+771 EESIKEYRQMLDQ

-797 ISRTAHKAMPLLTM
+797 ISRAAHKAMPLLTM

-823 TPEHIKDTPAEKITV
+823 TPEQIKDTPAEKITV
-838 LAMRLDKELEEV
+838 LAMRLEKELEEV

>member
-1 MSKFGTS
+1 M
-8 KKIITGYILLAV
+8 LAV

-27 QVYDNSRLFVALN
+27 QIYDNSRLFVALN

-79 HFNQSVATSEQMAKQ
+79 HFNRSVATSEQKAKQ

-112 KLMHMKRENTKRVAQ
+112 ELIHMKRENTKRVAQ
-127 LMAIDNRDAFYRD
+127 LMAFDNRDAFYRD

-151 VVIHSKSYGQH
+151 VVIHSKLYGQH

-187 RQHADTVGVTNIL
+187 RQHTDTVGVTNIL

-230 KQNSRQQE
+230 RQNSRQQE

-277 GHATQSR
+277 GHAMQSR
-284 HKMVVRIAVIGLVAI
+284 HKMVVRIAIIGLVAI

-417 NCVDEF
+417 SCVEEF
-423 QPMAAEKGL
+423 KPMAAEKGL
-432 DITLSTL
+432 DITLGTL
-439 TLNCGDLWRS
+439 TTNCGDLWRS

-472 SVKVEIRISPRQH
+472 GVKVEIRISPRQH

-509 TRLHNGQGK
+509 TRLPNGQGK

-549 CFTVSLPIKKEEKRQ
+549 CFTVSLPIKKEEKKQ

-575 EPNRSST
+575 ETNRSST
-582 EAKEATTENNDA
+582 EAKE
-594 THGANNATNGA
+594 
-605 NDATNGTN
+605 
-613 DATTE
+613 ATTE

-681 DMLKHVKN
+681 DMIKHVKN

-711 GFDTCLFKPFNA
+711 GFSTCLFKPFNA
-723 ATLAATLAQITRQPL
+723 ATLAATLAQITRLPL

-758 GDTEAEQEILTQV
+758 GDTEAEREILTQV
-771 GESIKEYRQMLDQ
+771 GESIKEYRQMLEQ
-784 GLKGNDE
+784 GLKHNDE

-797 ISRTAHKAMPLLTM
+797 ISRAAHKAMPLLTM
-811 LKPGQCGWLQAI
+811 LKPGQCSWLQAI
-823 TPEHIKDTPAEKITV
+823 TPEHIKDSSAENSTA
-838 LAMRLDKELEEV
+838 LAMRLEKELEEI
-850 STKLKEEGIE
+850 SKKLREEGIE

>member
-1 MSKFGTS
+1 M
-8 KKIITGYILLAV
+8 LAV

-79 HFNQSVATSEQMAKQ
+79 YFNRSVATSEQKAKQ

-112 KLMHMKRENTKRVAQ
+112 ELIHMKRENTKRVAQ
-127 LMAIDNRDAFYRD
+127 LMAFDNRDAFYRD

-151 VVIHSKSYGQH
+151 VVIHSKLYGQH

-200 HDTKAD
+200 HATKAD

-277 GHATQSR
+277 GHAMQSR
-284 HKMVVRIAVIGLVAI
+284 HKMVVRIAIIGLVAI

-417 NCVDEF
+417 NCVEEF
-423 QPMAAEKGL
+423 KPMAAEKGL
-432 DITLSTL
+432 DITLGTL
-439 TLNCGDLWRS
+439 TPNCGDLWRS

-472 SVKVEIRISPRQH
+472 GVKVEIRISPRQH

-509 TRLHNGQGK
+509 TRLPNGQGK

-549 CFTVSLPIKKEEKRQ
+549 CFTVSLPIKKEEKKQ

-575 EPNRSST
+575 ETNRSST
-582 EAKEATTENNDA
+582 EAKE
-594 THGANNATNGA
+594 
-605 NDATNGTN
+605 
-613 DATTE
+613 ATTE

-681 DMLKHVKN
+681 DMIKHVKN

-711 GFDTCLFKPFNA
+711 GFSTCLFKPFNA
-723 ATLAATLAQITRQPL
+723 ATLAATLAQITRLPL

-771 GESIKEYRQMLDQ
+771 GESIKEYRQMLEQ
-784 GLKGNDE
+784 GLKSNGE
-791 EQQRDS
+791 ELQRDS
-797 ISRTAHKAMPLLTM
+797 ISRAAHKAMPLLTM

-823 TPEHIKDTPAEKITV
+823 TPEHIKDSSAENSTA
-838 LAMRLDKELEEV
+838 LAMRLEKELEEI
-850 STKLKEEGIE
+850 SKKLREEGIE

>member
-79 HFNQSVATSEQMAKQ
+79 RFNQSVATSEQMAKQ

-112 KLMHMKRENTKRVAQ
+112 ELIHMKRENTKRVAQ

-277 GHATQSR
+277 GNATQSR

-304 LVAYILRD
+304 LVTYILRD

-423 QPMAAEKGL
+423 KPMAAEKGL
-432 DITLSTL
+432 DITLGTL
-439 TLNCGDLWRS
+439 TPNCGDLWRS

-472 SVKVEIRISPRQH
+472 GVKVEIRISPRQH

-494 RGMSQADC
+494 RGMSPTDC

-509 TRLHNGQGK
+509 TRLPNGQGK

-549 CFTVSLPIKKEEKRQ
+549 CFTVSLPIKKEEKKQ

-575 EPNRSST
+575 ETNLSST
-582 EAKEATTENNDA
+582 EAKEATTGNN
-594 THGANNATNGA
+594 G
-605 NDATNGTN
+605 
-613 DATTE
+613 ATTE
-618 INILAVDDDALQLEL
+618 ISILAVDDDALQLEL

-656 AIKLAEETKPQIMFT
+656 AIKLAEETKPRIMFT

-689 SDMSTVAMTAHD
+689 RNMSIVAMTAHD

-711 GFDTCLFKPFNA
+711 GFNTCLFKPFNA

-784 GLKGNDE
+784 GLKSNDE

-797 ISRTAHKAMPLLTM
+797 MSRAAHKAMPLLTM

-823 TPEHIKDTPAEKITV
+823 TPEHIKDTSAEKITV

>member
-27 QVYDNSRLFVALN
+27 QVYDNSRLFVTLN

-79 HFNQSVATSEQMAKQ
+79 HFNRSVATSEQMAKQ

-112 KLMHMKRENTKRVAQ
+112 ELIHMKRENTKRVAQ
-127 LMAIDNRDAFYRD
+127 LMAFDNRDAFYRD

-151 VVIHSKSYGQH
+151 VVIHSKLYGQH

-284 HKMVVRIAVIGLVAI
+284 HKMVVRIAIIGLVAI

-417 NCVDEF
+417 NCVEEF
-423 QPMAAEKGL
+423 KPMAAEKGL
-432 DITLSTL
+432 DITLGTL
-439 TLNCGDLWRS
+439 TPNCGDLWRS

-472 SVKVEIRISPRQH
+472 GVKVEIRISPRQH

-509 TRLHNGQGK
+509 TRLPNGQGK

-549 CFTVSLPIKKEEKRQ
+549 CFTVSLPIKKEEKKQ

-575 EPNRSST
+575 ETNRSST
-582 EAKEATTENNDA
+582 EAKE
-594 THGANNATNGA
+594 
-605 NDATNGTN
+605 
-613 DATTE
+613 ATTE

-633 FKEMAQKIGGAKLN
+633 FKEMAHKIGGAKLN

-711 GFDTCLFKPFNA
+711 GFSTCLFKPFNA
-723 ATLAATLAQITRQPL
+723 ATLAATLAQITRLPL

-758 GDTEAEQEILTQV
+758 GDTEAEREILTQV
-771 GESIKEYRQMLDQ
+771 GESIKEYRQMLEQ
-784 GLKGNDE
+784 GLKHNDE

-797 ISRTAHKAMPLLTM
+797 ISRAAHKAMPLLSM
-811 LKPGQCGWLQAI
+811 LKPGQCSWLQAI
-823 TPEHIKDTPAEKITV
+823 TPKHIKDSSAENSTAQ
-838 LAMRLDKELEEV
+838 AMRLEKELEEI
-850 STKLKEEGIE
+850 SKKLREEGIE

>member
-1 MSKFGTS
+1 M
-8 KKIITGYILLAV
+8 LAV

-112 KLMHMKRENTKRVAQ
+112 ELIHMKRENTKRVAQ
-127 LMAIDNRDAFYRD
+127 LMAFDNRDAFYRD

-151 VVIHSKSYGQH
+151 VVIHSKLYGQH

-284 HKMVVRIAVIGLVAI
+284 HKMVVRIAIIGLVAI

-417 NCVDEF
+417 NCVEEF
-423 QPMAAEKGL
+423 KPMAAEKGL
-432 DITLSTL
+432 DITLGTL
-439 TLNCGDLWRS
+439 TPNCGDLWRS

-472 SVKVEIRISPRQH
+472 GVKVEIRISPRRH

-502 QRIFDAF
+502 QRIFNAF
-509 TRLHNGQGK
+509 TRLPNGQGK

-549 CFTVSLPIKKEEKRQ
+549 CFTVSLPIKKEEKKQ

-575 EPNRSST
+575 ETNRSST
-582 EAKEATTENNDA
+582 EAKE
-594 THGANNATNGA
+594 
-605 NDATNGTN
+605 
-613 DATTE
+613 ATTE

-711 GFDTCLFKPFNA
+711 GFSTCLFKPFNA
-723 ATLAATLAQITRQPL
+723 ATLAATLAQITRLPL

-758 GDTEAEQEILTQV
+758 GDTEAEREILTQV
-771 GESIKEYRQMLDQ
+771 GESIKEYRQMLEQ
-784 GLKGNDE
+784 GLKSNGE
-791 EQQRDS
+791 ELQRDS
-797 ISRTAHKAMPLLTM
+797 ISRAAHKAMPLLTM
-811 LKPGQCGWLQAI
+811 LKPGQCSWLQAI
-823 TPEHIKDTPAEKITV
+823 TPEHIKDTSAENSTA
-838 LAMRLDKELEEV
+838 LAMRLEKELEEI
-850 STKLKEEGIE
+850 SKKLREEGIE

>member
-27 QVYDNSRLFVALN
+27 QVYDNSRLFVVLN

-79 HFNQSVATSEQMAKQ
+79 HFNRSVATSEQMAKQ

-112 KLMHMKRENTKRVAQ
+112 ELIHMKRENTKRVAQ
-127 LMAIDNRDAFYRD
+127 LMAFDNRDAFYRD

-151 VVIHSKSYGQH
+151 VVIHSKLYGQH

-277 GHATQSR
+277 GHAMQSR
-284 HKMVVRIAVIGLVAI
+284 HKMVVRIAIIGLVAI

-403 ERHDVSFVPQQLAK
+403 ERHDVSFVPQQLAR
-417 NCVDEF
+417 NCVEEF
-423 QPMAAEKGL
+423 KPMAAEKGL
-432 DITLSTL
+432 DITLGTL
-439 TLNCGDLWRS
+439 TPNCGDLWRS

-472 SVKVEIRISPRQH
+472 GVKVEIRISPRQH

-509 TRLHNGQGK
+509 TRLPNGQGK

-549 CFTVSLPIKKEEKRQ
+549 CFTVSLPIKKEEKKQ

-575 EPNRSST
+575 ETDRSST
-582 EAKEATTENNDA
+582 EAKK
-594 THGANNATNGA
+594 
-605 NDATNGTN
+605 
-613 DATTE
+613 ATTE

-711 GFDTCLFKPFNA
+711 GFSTCLFKPFNA
-723 ATLAATLAQITRQPL
+723 ATLAATLAQITRLPL

-771 GESIKEYRQMLDQ
+771 GESIKEYRQMLEQ
-784 GLKGNDE
+784 CLKSNGE
-791 EQQRDS
+791 ELQRDS
-797 ISRTAHKAMPLLTM
+797 ISRAAHKAMPLLSM

-823 TPEHIKDTPAEKITV
+823 TPEHIKDSSAENSTA
-838 LAMRLDKELEEV
+838 LAMRLEKELEEI
-850 STKLKEEGIE
+850 SKKLREEGIE

>member
-1 MSKFGTS
+1 M
-8 KKIITGYILLAV
+8 LAV

-27 QVYDNSRLFVALN
+27 QIYDNSRLFVALN

-79 HFNQSVATSEQMAKQ
+79 HFNRSVATSEQMAKQ

-112 KLMHMKRENTKRVAQ
+112 ELIHMKRENTKRVAQ
-127 LMAIDNRDAFYRD
+127 LMAFDNRDAFYRN

-151 VVIHSKSYGQH
+151 VVIHSKLYGQH

-230 KQNSRQQE
+230 RQNSRQQE

-277 GHATQSR
+277 GHAMQSR
-284 HKMVVRIAVIGLVAI
+284 HKMVVRIAIIGLVAI

-417 NCVDEF
+417 SCVEEF
-423 QPMAAEKGL
+423 KPMAAEKGL
-432 DITLSTL
+432 DITLGTL
-439 TLNCGDLWRS
+439 TPNCGDLWRS

-472 SVKVEIRISPRQH
+472 GVKVEIRISPRQH

-509 TRLHNGQGK
+509 TRLPNGQGK

-549 CFTVSLPIKKEEKRQ
+549 CFTVSLPIKKEEKKQ

-575 EPNRSST
+575 ETDRSST

-594 THGANNATNGA
+594 TNGA
-605 NDATNGTN
+605 NDATNGNN

-681 DMLKHVKN
+681 DMIKHVKN

-711 GFDTCLFKPFNA
+711 GFSTCLFKPFNA
-723 ATLAATLAQITRQPL
+723 ATLAATLAQITRLPL

-758 GDTEAEQEILTQV
+758 GDTEAEREILTQV
-771 GESIKEYRQMLDQ
+771 GESIKEYRQMLEQ
-784 GLKGNDE
+784 GLKSNGE
-791 EQQRDS
+791 ELQRDS
-797 ISRTAHKAMPLLTM
+797 ISRAAHKAMPLLTM
-811 LKPGQCGWLQAI
+811 LRPGQCGWLQAI
-823 TPEHIKDTPAEKITV
+823 TPEHIKDSSAENSTA
-838 LAMRLDKELEEV
+838 LAMRLEKELEEI
-850 STKLKEEGIE
+850 SKKLREEGIE

>member
-1 MSKFGTS
+1 M
-8 KKIITGYILLAV
+8 LAV

-79 HFNQSVATSEQMAKQ
+79 HFNRSVATSEQMAKQ

-112 KLMHMKRENTKRVAQ
+112 ELIHMKRENTKRVAQ
-127 LMAIDNRDAFYRD
+127 LMAFDNRDAFYRN

-151 VVIHSKSYGQH
+151 VVIHSKLYGQH

-187 RQHADTVGVTNIL
+187 RQHTDTVGVTNIL

-230 KQNSRQQE
+230 RQNSRQQE

-277 GHATQSR
+277 GHAMQSR
-284 HKMVVRIAVIGLVAI
+284 HKMVVRIAIIGLVAI

-417 NCVDEF
+417 SCVEEF
-423 QPMAAEKGL
+423 KPMAAEKGL
-432 DITLSTL
+432 DITLGTL
-439 TLNCGDLWRS
+439 TPNCGDLWRS

-472 SVKVEIRISPRQH
+472 GVKVEIRISPRQH

-509 TRLHNGQGK
+509 TRLPNGQGK

-549 CFTVSLPIKKEEKRQ
+549 CFTVSLPIKKEEKKQ

-575 EPNRSST
+575 ETNRSST
-582 EAKEATTENNDA
+582 EAKKAITENND
-594 THGANNATNGA
+594 ATNGA
-605 NDATNGTN
+605 NDATNGNN

-681 DMLKHVKN
+681 DMIKHVKN

-711 GFDTCLFKPFNA
+711 GFSTCLFKPFNA
-723 ATLAATLAQITRQPL
+723 ATLAATLAQITRLPL

-758 GDTEAEQEILTQV
+758 GDTEAEREILTQV
-771 GESIKEYRQMLDQ
+771 GESIKEYRQMLEQ
-784 GLKGNDE
+784 GLKHNDE
-791 EQQRDS
+791 ELQRDS
-797 ISRTAHKAMPLLTM
+797 ISRAAHKAMPLLTM

-823 TPEHIKDTPAEKITV
+823 TPEHIKDSSAENSTA
-838 LAMRLDKELEEV
+838 LAMRLEKELEEI
-850 STKLKEEGIE
+850 SKKLREEGIE

>member
-79 HFNQSVATSEQMAKQ
+79 HFNRSVATSEQMAKQ

-112 KLMHMKRENTKRVAQ
+112 ELIHMKRENTKRVAQ
-127 LMAIDNRDAFYRD
+127 LMAFDNRDAFYRD

-151 VVIHSKSYGQH
+151 VVIHSKLYGQH

-200 HDTKAD
+200 HDTRVD

-277 GHATQSR
+277 GHAMQSR
-284 HKMVVRIAVIGLVAI
+284 HKMVVRIAIIGLVAI

-417 NCVDEF
+417 NCVEEF
-423 QPMAAEKGL
+423 KPMAAEKGL
-432 DITLSTL
+432 EITLGTL
-439 TLNCGDLWRS
+439 TPNCGDLWRS

-472 SVKVEIRISPRQH
+472 GVKVEIRISPRQH

-509 TRLHNGQGK
+509 TRLPNGQGK

-537 TITVTSEEGKGS
+537 TITVASEEGKGS
-549 CFTVSLPIKKEEKRQ
+549 CFTVSLPIKKEEKKQ

-569 ENVASV
+569 ENVAPV
-575 EPNRSST
+575 ETNRSST
-582 EAKEATTENNDA
+582 EAKE
-594 THGANNATNGA
+594 
-605 NDATNGTN
+605 
-613 DATTE
+613 ATTE

-797 ISRTAHKAMPLLTM
+797 ISRAAHKAMPLLTM

-823 TPEHIKDTPAEKITV
+823 TPEHIKDTLAEKITV

-860 NA
+860 NV

>member
-1 MSKFGTS
+1 M
-8 KKIITGYILLAV
+8 LAV

-79 HFNQSVATSEQMAKQ
+79 HFNRSVATSEQMAKQ

-112 KLMHMKRENTKRVAQ
+112 ELIHMKRENTKRVAQ
-127 LMAIDNRDAFYRD
+127 LMAFDNRDAFYRD

-151 VVIHSKSYGQH
+151 VVIHSKLYGQH

-200 HDTKAD
+200 HDTRAD

-230 KQNSRQQE
+230 RQNSRQQE

-277 GHATQSR
+277 GHAMQSR
-284 HKMVVRIAVIGLVAI
+284 HKMVVRIAIIGLVAI

-417 NCVDEF
+417 SCVEEF
-423 QPMAAEKGL
+423 KPMAAEKGL
-432 DITLSTL
+432 DITLGTL
-439 TLNCGDLWRS
+439 TPNCGDLWRS

-472 SVKVEIRISPRQH
+472 GVKVEIRISPRQH

-509 TRLHNGQGK
+509 TRLPNGQGK

-549 CFTVSLPIKKEEKRQ
+549 CFTVSLPIKKEEKKQ
-564 KKDVE
+564 MKDVE

-575 EPNRSST
+575 ETDRSST

-594 THGANNATNGA
+594 TNGA
-605 NDATNGTN
+605 NDATNGNN

-647 ISTTTSASE
+647 ISATTSASE

-711 GFDTCLFKPFNA
+711 GFSTCLFKPFNA
-723 ATLAATLAQITRQPL
+723 ATLAATLAQITRLPL

-771 GESIKEYRQMLDQ
+771 GESIKEYRQMLEQ
-784 GLKGNDE
+784 GLKRNGE
-791 EQQRDS
+791 ELQCDS
-797 ISRTAHKAMPLLTM
+797 ISRAAHKAMPLLTM

-823 TPEHIKDTPAEKITV
+823 TPEHIKDSSAENSTA
-838 LAMRLDKELEEV
+838 LAMRLEKELEEI
-850 STKLKEEGIE
+850 SKKLREEGIE

>member
-1 MSKFGTS
+1 M
-8 KKIITGYILLAV
+8 LAV

-27 QVYDNSRLFVALN
+27 QVYDNSRLFVTLN

-79 HFNQSVATSEQMAKQ
+79 HFNRSVATSEQMAKQ

-112 KLMHMKRENTKRVAQ
+112 ELIHMKRENTKRVAQ
-127 LMAIDNRDAFYRD
+127 LMAFDNRDAFYRD

-151 VVIHSKSYGQH
+151 VVIHSKLYGQH

-284 HKMVVRIAVIGLVAI
+284 HKMVVRIAIIGLVAI

-417 NCVDEF
+417 SCVEEF
-423 QPMAAEKGL
+423 KPMAAEKGL
-432 DITLSTL
+432 DITLGTL
-439 TLNCGDLWRS
+439 TPNCGDLWRS

-472 SVKVEIRISPRQH
+472 GVKVEMRISPRQH

-509 TRLHNGQGK
+509 TRLPNGQGK

-549 CFTVSLPIKKEEKRQ
+549 CFTVSLPIKKEEKKQ

-575 EPNRSST
+575 ETNRSST
-582 EAKEATTENNDA
+582 EAKE
-594 THGANNATNGA
+594 
-605 NDATNGTN
+605 
-613 DATTE
+613 ATTE

-711 GFDTCLFKPFNA
+711 GFSTCLFKPFNA
-723 ATLAATLAQITRQPL
+723 ATLAATLAQITRLPL

-758 GDTEAEQEILTQV
+758 GDTEAEREILTQV
-771 GESIKEYRQMLDQ
+771 GESIKEYRQMLEQ
-784 GLKGNDE
+784 GLKSNGE
-791 EQQRDS
+791 ELQRDS
-797 ISRTAHKAMPLLTM
+797 ISRAAHKAMPLLTM

-823 TPEHIKDTPAEKITV
+823 TPEHIKDTSAENSTA
-838 LAMRLDKELEEV
+838 LAMRLEKELEEI
-850 STKLKEEGIE
+850 SKKLREEGIE

>member
-79 HFNQSVATSEQMAKQ
+79 RFNQSVATSEQMAKQ

-304 LVAYILRD
+304 LVTYILRD

-432 DITLSTL
+432 DITLGTL
-439 TLNCGDLWRS
+439 TPNCGDLWRS

-472 SVKVEIRISPRQH
+472 GVKVEIRISPRQH

-494 RGMSQADC
+494 RGMSPTDC

-509 TRLHNGQGK
+509 TRLPNGQGK

-537 TITVTSEEGKGS
+537 TITVASEEGKGS
-549 CFTVSLPIKKEEKRQ
+549 CFTVSLPIKKEEKKQ

-569 ENVASV
+569 ENVAPV
-575 EPNRSST
+575 ETNRSST
-582 EAKEATTENNDA
+582 EAKEATTEN
-594 THGANNATNGA
+594 

-689 SDMSTVAMTAHD
+689 SNMSIVAMTAHD

-723 ATLAATLAQITRQPL
+723 ATLAATLAQITRLPL

-797 ISRTAHKAMPLLTM
+797 ISRAAHKAMPLLTM
-811 LKPGQCGWLQAI
+811 LKPGQYGWLQAI
-823 TPEHIKDTPAEKITV
+823 TPKHIKDTPAEKITV

>member
-1 MSKFGTS
+1 M
-8 KKIITGYILLAV
+8 LAV

-79 HFNQSVATSEQMAKQ
+79 HFNRSVATSEQKAKQ

-112 KLMHMKRENTKRVAQ
+112 ELIHMKRENTKRVAQ
-127 LMAIDNRDAFYRD
+127 LMAFDNRDAFYRD

-151 VVIHSKSYGQH
+151 VVIHSKLYGQY

-284 HKMVVRIAVIGLVAI
+284 HKMVVRIAIIGLVAI

-324 EAKTETERIMAQRE
+324 EAKAETEHIMAQRE

-417 NCVDEF
+417 NCVEEF
-423 QPMAAEKGL
+423 KPMAAEKGL
-432 DITLSTL
+432 DITLGTL
-439 TLNCGDLWRS
+439 TPNCGDLWRS

-472 SVKVEIRISPRQH
+472 GVKVEIRISPRQH

-494 RGMSQADC
+494 RGMNQADC

-509 TRLHNGQGK
+509 TRLPNGQGK

-549 CFTVSLPIKKEEKRQ
+549 CFTVSLPIKKEEKKQ
-564 KKDVE
+564 MKEVE
-569 ENVASV
+569 DNVASV
-575 EPNRSST
+575 ETNRSST
-582 EAKEATTENNDA
+582 EAKE
-594 THGANNATNGA
+594 
-605 NDATNGTN
+605 
-613 DATTE
+613 ATTE

-647 ISTTTSASE
+647 VSTTTSASE

-711 GFDTCLFKPFNA
+711 GFSTCLFKPFNA
-723 ATLAATLAQITRQPL
+723 ATLAATLAQITRLPL

-771 GESIKEYRQMLDQ
+771 GESIKEYRQMLEQ
-784 GLKGNDE
+784 GLKRNGE
-791 EQQRDS
+791 ELQRDS
-797 ISRTAHKAMPLLTM
+797 ISRAAHKAMPLLSM

-823 TPEHIKDTPAEKITV
+823 TPEHIKDSSAENSTA
-838 LAMRLDKELEEV
+838 LAMRLEKELEEI
-850 STKLKEEGIE
+850 SKKLREEGIE

>member
-79 HFNQSVATSEQMAKQ
+79 HFNRSVATSEQMAKQ

-112 KLMHMKRENTKRVAQ
+112 ELIHMKRENTKRVAQ
-127 LMAIDNRDAFYRD
+127 LMAFDNRDAFYRD

-151 VVIHSKSYGQH
+151 VVIHSKLYGQH

-200 HDTKAD
+200 HATKAD

-221 LTDIQNEEQ
+221 LTNIQNEEQ

-277 GHATQSR
+277 GHAMQSR
-284 HKMVVRIAVIGLVAI
+284 HKMVVRIAIIGLVAI

-417 NCVDEF
+417 NCVEEF
-423 QPMAAEKGL
+423 KPMAAEKGL
-432 DITLSTL
+432 DITLGTL
-439 TLNCGDLWRS
+439 TPNCGDLWRS

-472 SVKVEIRISPRQH
+472 GVKVEMRISPRQH

-509 TRLHNGQGK
+509 TRLPNGQGK

-549 CFTVSLPIKKEEKRQ
+549 CFTVSLPIKKEEKKQ
-564 KKDVE
+564 KKDGE

-575 EPNRSST
+575 ETNRSST
-582 EAKEATTENNDA
+582 EAKEATIEAKEATTEN
-594 THGANNATNGA
+594 
-605 NDATNGTN
+605 N

-711 GFDTCLFKPFNA
+711 GFSTCLFKPFNA
-723 ATLAATLAQITRQPL
+723 ATLAATLAQITRLPL

-771 GESIKEYRQMLDQ
+771 GESIKEYRQMLEQ
-784 GLKGNDE
+784 GLKSNGE
-791 EQQRDS
+791 ELQRDS
-797 ISRTAHKAMPLLTM
+797 ISRAAHKAMPLLSM

-823 TPEHIKDTPAEKITV
+823 TPEHIKDTSAEKSTA
-838 LAMRLDKELEEV
+838 LAMRLENELEEI
-850 STKLKEEGIE
+850 SKKLREEGTE

>member
-27 QVYDNSRLFVALN
+27 QVYDNSRLFVTLN

-79 HFNQSVATSEQMAKQ
+79 HFNRSVATSEQMAKQ

-112 KLMHMKRENTKRVAQ
+112 ELIHMKRENTKRVAQ
-127 LMAIDNRDAFYRD
+127 LMAFDNRDAFYRD

-151 VVIHSKSYGQH
+151 VVIHSKLYGQH

-284 HKMVVRIAVIGLVAI
+284 HKMVVRIAIIGLVAI

-417 NCVDEF
+417 SCVDEF
-423 QPMAAEKGL
+423 KPMAAEKGL
-432 DITLSTL
+432 DITLGTL
-439 TLNCGDLWRS
+439 TTNCGDLWRS

-472 SVKVEIRISPRQH
+472 GVKVEIRISPRQH

-509 TRLHNGQGK
+509 TRLPNGQGK

-549 CFTVSLPIKKEEKRQ
+549 CFTVSLPIKKEEKKQ

-575 EPNRSST
+575 ETNRSST
-582 EAKEATTENNDA
+582 EAKE
-594 THGANNATNGA
+594 
-605 NDATNGTN
+605 
-613 DATTE
+613 ATTE

-711 GFDTCLFKPFNA
+711 GFSTCLFKPFNA
-723 ATLAATLAQITRQPL
+723 ATLAATLAQITRLPL

-758 GDTEAEQEILTQV
+758 GDTEAEREILTQV
-771 GESIKEYRQMLDQ
+771 GESIKEYRQMLEQ
-784 GLKGNDE
+784 GLKHNGE
-791 EQQRDS
+791 ELQRDS
-797 ISRTAHKAMPLLTM
+797 ISRAAHKAMPLLTM

-823 TPEHIKDTPAEKITV
+823 TPEHIKDTSAENSTA
-838 LAMRLDKELEEV
+838 LAMRLEKELEEI
-850 STKLKEEGIE
+850 SKKMREEGIE
-860 NA
+860 NS

>member
-1 MSKFGTS
+1 M
-8 KKIITGYILLAV
+8 LAV

-79 HFNQSVATSEQMAKQ
+79 HFNRSVATSEQMAKQ

-112 KLMHMKRENTKRVAQ
+112 ELIHMKRENTKRVAQ
-127 LMAIDNRDAFYRD
+127 LMAFDNRDAFYRD

-151 VVIHSKSYGQH
+151 VVIHSKLYGQH

-187 RQHADTVGVTNIL
+187 RQHTDTVGVTNIL

-230 KQNSRQQE
+230 RQNSRQQE

-277 GHATQSR
+277 GHAMQSR
-284 HKMVVRIAVIGLVAI
+284 HKMVVRIAIIGLVAI

-324 EAKTETERIMAQRE
+324 EAKAETERIMAQRE

-417 NCVDEF
+417 SCVEEF
-423 QPMAAEKGL
+423 KPMAAEKGL
-432 DITLSTL
+432 DITLGTL
-439 TLNCGDLWRS
+439 TPNCGDLWRS

-472 SVKVEIRISPRQH
+472 GVKVEIRISPRQH

-509 TRLHNGQGK
+509 TRLPNGQGK

-549 CFTVSLPIKKEEKRQ
+549 CFTVSLPIKKEEKKQ

-575 EPNRSST
+575 ETDRSST

-594 THGANNATNGA
+594 TNGANDATNGA
-605 NDATNGTN
+605 NDATNGNN

-633 FKEMAQKIGGAKLN
+633 FKEMAHKIGGAKLN

-711 GFDTCLFKPFNA
+711 GFSTCLFKPFNA
-723 ATLAATLAQITRQPL
+723 ATLAATLAQITRLPL

-771 GESIKEYRQMLDQ
+771 GESIKEYRQMLEQ
-784 GLKGNDE
+784 GLKSNGE
-791 EQQRDS
+791 ELQRDS
-797 ISRTAHKAMPLLTM
+797 ISRAAHKAMPLLTM
-811 LKPGQCGWLQAI
+811 LRPGQCGWLQTI
-823 TPEHIKDTPAEKITV
+823 TPEHIKDSSVENSTA
-838 LAMRLDKELEEV
+838 LAMRLEKELEEI
-850 STKLKEEGIE
+850 SKKLREEGIE